1 MFWEKNRTKQN
12 KNNLLAFFQRLK
24 RYFYF
29 LGSKKNGYKKM
40 IKIFEASKRGMSPWG
55 NRRKI
60 LRTPFDSILNF
71 KSQEFLPLTEAYG
84 EARRLQAQQE
94 NV

>member
-40 IKIFEASKRGMSPWG
+40 IKIFEASKRGMSP
-55 NRRKI
+55 
-60 LRTPFDSILNF
+60 
-71 KSQEFLPLTEAYG
+71 
-84 EARRLQAQQE
+84 
-94 NV
+94 